1 MRRAGIAFFLGALT
15 LGTSPILADETF
27 LPGCRAVL
35 HEEGVRRENR
45 ALDVGL
51 AETRSAAAAEIYGL
65 VAKLWEQ
72 ENIERIIYL
81 RAKRNRDLARLE
93 VERAAKLLDRQTT
106 YVEQLRLQCDLL
118 TDRGTKKDRQE
129 DAEAIHLRYREADCD
144 AHAASKAMAEV
155 DLAYGRE
162 VLANVLDLRENKV
175 ATRQDVII
183 AERDVELSRKRLEDA
198 TRRVAACRE
207 ELEKLRRASSD

>member
-1 MRRAGIAFFLGALT
+1 MRRVGIAFFLGALG
-15 LGTSPILADETF
+15 LGTFPLLADETF

-51 AETRSAAAAEIYGL
+51 AETRSAAAAEIYAL

-81 RAKRNRDLARLE
+81 RAKRNRDVAGLE
-93 VERAAKLLDRQTT
+93 VERAARLLDRQTT

-118 TDRGTKKDRQE
+118 SDDGATKDRMKA
-129 DAEAIHLRYREADCD
+129 AEGSHLRYREADCD
-144 AHAASKAMAEV
+144 AHAAAQAMAEV
-155 DLAYGRE
+155 DLAFDRE
-162 VLANVLDLRENKV
+162 LLANVLDLRE
-175 ATRQDVII
+175 
-183 AERDVELSRKRLEDA
+183 EDA

-207 ELEKLRRASSD
+207 ELEKLRSASSD